1 MILVDTSVW
10 IDHLRTGNPRLE
22 ALLDEGEVVCH
33 PFIIGELALGH
44 LDNRRQILAFLGA
57 LPGVATAGPDE
68 VMHLIDAH
76 RLMGTGIGYLDAH
89 LLASARLSSTPIW
102 TFDTSL
108 DRIAVKLEAAYP
120 LDRVKEGE

>member
-1 MILVDTSVW
+1 MVLVDTSVW
-10 IDHLRTGNPRLE
+10 IGHFRKGDPRLE
-22 ALLDEGEVVCH
+22 ALLEDGDVACH

-76 RLMGTGIGYLDAH
+76 RLMGAGIGYLDAH
-89 LLASARLSSTPIW
+89 LLASALMSSAPIW
-102 TFDTSL
+102 TL
-108 DRIAVKLEAAYP
+108 DLPLHKAAVKLGAAY
-120 LDRVKEGE
+120 L

>member
-1 MILVDTSVW
+1 MVLVDTSVW

-22 ALLDEGEVVCH
+22 ALLDEGEAVCH
-33 PFIIGELALGH
+33 PFIIGELACGH
-44 LDNRRQILAFLGA
+44 VRNRRRILDLLRS
-57 LPGVATAGPDE
+57 LPGVVTAGHDE
-68 VMHLIDAH
+68 VMRLIDAH

-102 TFDTSL
+102 TFDMPL
-108 DRIAVKLEAAYP
+108 DRIAVKLETAYP